1 MKKGN
6 KNILLIAAVIMLLSA
21 VSCAQAA
28 LTEVVSNSADWRD
41 VYSVVLYGN
50 LLGVSNHFL
59 TSTPHGPILLFEI
72 PKANDE
78 IQIITSADKPFY
90 IGYESLFRSK
100 GYPNVEELIFDS
112 ANLELAKRL
121 PNINKFLLI
130 DDAYGYN
137 ALAVGPYAVKAGYYV
152 LFADRRNI
160 EDIADFLETKDV
172 KNIII
177 YGQVDREVRAAM
189 SRYNPEILNS
199 ETGSRF
205 ENNILIVDKYSEL
218 GSIKQAIL
226 TNGEFIEASMLSGK
240 EPVIFIGKTNVPDEI
255 KEYINKKGIEIGVLI
270 GNELIGTATD
280 IRRQLGISVFVKFA
294 RGSRI
299 PGGTINPVEDLD
311 RFPMPSYQL
320 SLSIT
325 SISYNR
331 ATGQIEVT
339 YKNNVELA
347 TYFRSTITIK
357 NSAGETITLIG
368 DTDTLFI
375 DGGETKTVIYEKT
388 TGGQRI
394 DMVINQESGDITG
407 EVYTIYGESKTS
419 LENVLRGT
427 FKIEMIDIL
436 DNADIEIIGLVYDKS
451 KGTFYVKIKNIG
463 AVDAYVSSELIELW
477 INGAYVT
484 FASDDVIKIAT
495 GKTVEI
501 PIKVDMDEEDLADLK
516 NSEITVRANY
526 GERMHALTKTKEKK
540 FGLEFRQGIGN
551 YTIIFVILI
560 IIIMLL
566 IIFFWRRRKRCPR
579 CRKMNRK
586 RAKHCVKCGY
596 TFNDRNEEY

>member
-1 MKKGN
+1 MIKG
-6 KNILLIAAVIMLLSA
+6 KNTVMLVAIAIMLVTAASG
-21 VSCAQAA
+21 VQAA

-41 VYSVVLYGN
+41 VYSTAIYGN
-50 LLGVSNHFL
+50 LLGISNHFL
-59 TSTPHGPILLFEI
+59 TSTPHGPILLYEI
-72 PKANDE
+72 PKTNDE

-90 IGYESLFRSK
+90 IGYESLFKSK
-100 GYPNVEELIFDS
+100 GYSDVEELIFNS

-121 PNINKFLLI
+121 PNINKFILI

-152 LFADRRNI
+152 LFADSRNI
-160 EDIADFLETKDV
+160 QDITDFLETKDV
-172 KNIII
+172 KSIII
-177 YGQVDREVRAAM
+177 YGRVDREVRAAV
-189 SRYNPEILNS
+189 SQYNPEILNS

-205 ENNILIVDKYSEL
+205 ENNMLMVDKFSEL
-218 GSIKQAIL
+218 GSVKQVIL

-331 ATGQIEVT
+331 ATGQLEVT

-357 NSAGETITLIG
+357 NSAGETITLVG

-394 DMVINQESGDITG
+394 DTIINQESGDVSG

-427 FKIEMIDIL
+427 FKVEMIDVL

-463 AVDAYVSSELIELW
+463 SADAYVSAELIELW
-477 INGAYVT
+477 INGEYVT
-484 FASDDVIKIAT
+484 FASDDVIKIAPGQT
-495 GKTVEI
+495 KEI
-501 PIKVDMDEEDLADLK
+501 PIKVDMDEEDLSDPK

-526 GERMHALTKTKEKK
+526 GERMHALIKMKEKK
-540 FGLEFRQGIGN
+540 FGLEFRRGMGN
-551 YTIIFVILI
+551 YTIIIFVI
-560 IIIMLL
+560 IIIIILL
-566 IIFFWRRRKRCPR
+566 IIFFKRGKRCPR

-586 RAKHCVKCGY
+586 KAKHCVKCGY
-596 TFNDRNEEY
+596 PFNDRHGEY